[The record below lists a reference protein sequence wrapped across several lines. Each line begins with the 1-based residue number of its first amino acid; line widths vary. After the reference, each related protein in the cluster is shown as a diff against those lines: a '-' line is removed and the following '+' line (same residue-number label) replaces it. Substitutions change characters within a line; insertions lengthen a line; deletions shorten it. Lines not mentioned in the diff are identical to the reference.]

1 MIFRICLTIG
11 LLLALVLPVQAQT
24 VGLEGEANS
33 LVPVIADPDAV
44 NMLGDLRLVEP
55 SIIGLF
61 GFGFVV
67 LMIMRIKQRK

>member
-1 MIFRICLTIG
+1 MIFKICLTIG
-11 LLLALVLPVQAQT
+11 LFLALVLPVQAQT
-24 VGLEGEANS
+24 VGLEGESHS
-33 LVPVIADPDAV
+33 LVPAIADPDAV

-55 SIIGLF
+55 SIIGLV